1 MKEKEIDPLCER
13 NCHSSFESTSSRQD
27 AVNGACAERVTA
39 GPLLQNLFFSYHF
52 PRCVRV
58 KYCYR
63 ETDLA
68 FSSFEGSLSVT
79 SLAYYVSSHKPANV
93 VGNKRVG
100 GIYPPRFS
108 FFFFDRT
115 RRGSERISMTL
126 PKIGGLFLSSIFI
139 FLRVLT
145 PLNLSSSADSET
157 YPAALLTSRI
167 IWMGIRAASAAYLI
181 GP

>member
-1 MKEKEIDPLCER
+1 M
-13 NCHSSFESTSSRQD
+13 
-27 AVNGACAERVTA
+27 
-39 GPLLQNLFFSYHF
+39 
-52 PRCVRV
+52 
-58 KYCYR
+58 
-63 ETDLA
+63 
-68 FSSFEGSLSVT
+68 
-79 SLAYYVSSHKPANV
+79 
-93 VGNKRVG
+93 G
-100 GIYPPRFS
+100 GIYPPRF

-126 PKIGGLFLSSIFI
+126 PKIGGLFLSSI

-167 IWMGIRAASAAYLI
+167 IWMGIRAAYLI